1 MLFATKFDHI
11 IHGRQNPVTVGGKN
25 PGKKGYTIFELCESL
40 YADDAYF
47 GFQTRADLEEGAP
60 IIDRHFTAF
69 GLQVHRGKILPNGK
83 RKKSKTECMYNPAQ
97 GAYEDGDTSDVTV
110 DGGFY
115 TFTKTFKY
123 LGSIISY
130 DLTSDAD
137 IAYRIRNATGAFAK
151 VKKTLTS
158 RKIKLEERSAIYVV
172 IVVSIL
178 LFGSESWSLR
188 KDLLHKLEVFHNN
201 CVRQMC
207 HVSRFKQW
215 KKKIRTTTLNKMVGL
230 TNIAQ
235 MQASR
240 QLRWA
245 GHVARMEN
253 TRGPKMLLTAFLR
266 NKRPVGAPLMPFGRS
281 LKNALRQR
289 ANAMTEDQLQQQ
301 FDVQL
306 DSNRTFTTELDHT
319 VNGLTR
325 ITGYE
330 FRDAL
335 LRTTNLKKAE
345 KNKLTWIDFV
355 HDRDIWRMVV
365 LNNFNTYSLLH
376 PMTFRRA
383 AIDILVPIPTRPE
396 RILGANKL
404 PKLYAIWYGAA
415 TPNARPTVVHKI
427 VDSWTECKPMVF
439 KVPGAQYISATNNA
453 AGRTHLKV
461 WLMAHRMYPGSMG
474 IRVTLRK
481 DGKRYHYNGPTQT

>member
-1 MLFATKFDHI
+1 
-11 IHGRQNPVTVGGKN
+11 
-25 PGKKGYTIFELCESL
+25 
-40 YADDAYF
+40 
-47 GFQTRADLEEGAP
+47 
-60 IIDRHFTAF
+60 
-69 GLQVHRGKILPNGK
+69 
-83 RKKSKTECMYNPAQ
+83 
-97 GAYEDGDTSDVTV
+97 
-110 DGGFY
+110 
-115 TFTKTFKY
+115 
-123 LGSIISY
+123 
-130 DLTSDAD
+130 
-137 IAYRIRNATGAFAK
+137 
-151 VKKTLTS
+151 
-158 RKIKLEERSAIYVV
+158 
-172 IVVSIL
+172 
-178 LFGSESWSLR
+178 
-188 KDLLHKLEVFHNN
+188 
-201 CVRQMC
+201 
-207 HVSRFKQW
+207 
-215 KKKIRTTTLNKMVGL
+215 
-230 TNIAQ
+230 
-235 MQASR
+235 
-240 QLRWA
+240 
-245 GHVARMEN
+245 
-253 TRGPKMLLTAFLR
+253 MLLTAFLR